1 MAEQTSQKPGSSYL
15 RTNMKSLKTL
25 AQNHVFLS
33 YSSLDIALAEEIDAN
48 CYNYGGN
55 IIRDVRCQKPPDNVT
70 VICPEVSQ
78 IKHQR

>member
-33 YSSLDIALAEEIDAN
+33 YSSLDIALLTKLMLTVIIMEEILLEMLDARSRL
-48 CYNYGGN
+48 
-55 IIRDVRCQKPPDNVT
+55 IMLL
-70 VICPEVSQ
+70 
-78 IKHQR
+78 